1 MRYPPVLRFAFRSA
15 FGVERK
21 TEDLLFTE
29 VGAENES
36 EFRAEIES
44 EIRAEGAARLEY
56 FLSGEIYQ
64 VEGCGEISDSGV
76 GSLEGSQCAD
86 E

>member
-1 MRYPPVLRFAFRSA
+1 MRCPPVLRFAFRSA

-36 EFRAEIES
+36 EF
-44 EIRAEGAARLEY
+44 RAEGAARLEY

>member
-1 MRYPPVLRFAFRSA
+1 MRCPPVLRFAFRSA

-29 VGAENES
+29 VG
-36 EFRAEIES
+36 AEIES